1 VTTSEADVNGTRL
14 RYALAGDGAR
24 VVVLTHGLGSD
35 LDFWSPHVDP
45 LARHYR
51 VLRWD
56 LRGAGRS
63 AKPPGPYS
71 PALFARDLAAL
82 LDRLAIAEAHVVGH
96 SGGGVVSQ
104 RFALDFPERVRSLVL
119 VSTSS
124 EVGEKAARAW
134 HRLADV
140 VEQRGFTADGGAE
153 ARGFSAGF
161 VAAHPEV
168 VAEVGRRTRANDR
181 AAYAA
186 TARAFGSYDW
196 TAELGAIRAP
206 TLVVQGLED
215 ALTPPGGS
223 VILSRRIP
231 RSRLVML
238 PGAGHNLPLEQP
250 DFLAVLVTAF
260 LAGVDL

>member
-1 VTTSEADVNGTRL
+1 MSASETEVNGTRL
-14 RYALAGDGAR
+14 AYRLAGEGPK

-35 LDFWSPHVDP
+35 LEFWSPHVEA
-45 LARHYR
+45 LAKHHR

-63 AKPPGPYS
+63 ATPVGPYS
-71 PALFARDLAAL
+71 AALFAQDLAAL
-82 LDRLAIAEAHVVGH
+82 LDRLEVEEAHLVGH

-104 RFALDFPERVRSLVL
+104 RFALDFPARTRSLVL

-134 HRLADV
+134 HRLADL
-140 VEQRGFTADGGAE
+140 VEQRGFGSEGAAE
-153 ARGFSAGF
+153 ARGFSPLF
-161 VAAHPEV
+161 AADHPEI
-168 VAEVGRRTRANDR
+168 VAEVGRRTRANDPE
-181 AAYAA
+181 AYAA

-206 TLVVQGLED
+206 TLIVQGLED
-215 ALTPPGGS
+215 TLTPPGGS

-231 RSRLVML
+231 RSRLLMV
-238 PGAGHNLPLEQP
+238 PGAGHTLPLEMP
-250 DFLAVLVTAF
+250 SFLVAVVLAF